1 MLPLNR
7 FFFLFIMIC
16 TVSTGQAQLSPEALE
31 AKAERNV
38 EKFLLSNDDGAINAF
53 INRNMAQMSG
63 ESRKKTFEYLK
74 RLRSQLRPYLDGI
87 GVDLMNNIV
96 LFNLS
101 SDNGSKQLKVVLD
114 HENDVISDLEVMK
127 AADAMT
133 ITLENLGQTIDN
145 LEQEGFAGLVHVRIK
160 GEVFFEKGF
169 GMANE
174 KLNQKNTVNTIFGI
188 GSRPIDFTVAAIFLL
203 RQKGQLALEDTIDK
217 YLDNVPEDKSSIT
230 IHHLLT
236 GQSGF
241 PDFFHTNEDWDADLR
256 YIDRKEAVQRLLAQE
271 LLFEPG
277 KGKKH
282 SHGAFGL
289 LAALIEIISGEPYY
303 TFIRQNFLDPANMT
317 RTGEYGESRGLTLT
331 DFAVGHGPSSI
342 GIPNIPPNW
351 GKTSWLVKGSGGM
364 YSTLNDLLGFY
375 RLIRSGDV
383 LNEEN
388 SLFFK
393 GPTANMD
400 GSDRGFELFNVYF
413 PSDTEVFLFLNRQ
426 PDRDRARNVIK
437 ALEDLAK
444 QHR

>member
-145 LEQEGFAGLVHVRIK
+145 LDDFDAFIIWTSFL
-160 GEVFFEKGF
+160 
-169 GMANE
+169 
-174 KLNQKNTVNTIFGI
+174 
-188 GSRPIDFTVAAIFLL
+188 ID
-203 RQKGQLALEDTIDK
+203 
-217 YLDNVPEDKSSIT
+217 
-230 IHHLLT
+230 
-236 GQSGF
+236 
-241 PDFFHTNEDWDADLR
+241 
-256 YIDRKEAVQRLLAQE
+256 
-271 LLFEPG
+271 
-277 KGKKH
+277 
-282 SHGAFGL
+282 
-289 LAALIEIISGEPYY
+289 
-303 TFIRQNFLDPANMT
+303 
-317 RTGEYGESRGLTLT
+317 
-331 DFAVGHGPSSI
+331 
-342 GIPNIPPNW
+342 
-351 GKTSWLVKGSGGM
+351 
-364 YSTLNDLLGFY
+364 
-375 RLIRSGDV
+375 
-383 LNEEN
+383 LNE
-388 SLFFK
+388 L
-393 GPTANMD
+393 
-400 GSDRGFELFNVYF
+400 
-413 PSDTEVFLFLNRQ
+413 
-426 PDRDRARNVIK
+426 
-437 ALEDLAK
+437 
-444 QHR
+444 